1 MIENH
6 QKYPKVKVHIRDL
19 FEFTSARRGQKP
31 SAPWVQFERSSSPR
45 STAPRNGVTGS
56 TGDLK
61 HDSPQQRNIT
71 ASCYLRNLLK
81 NSGILKE
88 TTAFWW
94 SCLEHVG
101 VSENGVRPPNCNFNI
116 SKMMIKHWKFGVPYF
131 HTKLFGTSYYHVP
144 SMFRVTWAPP
154 CSSVWKWG
162 PRAWTT
168 RWDRVASET
177 WWGPVGKIAGDWG
190 YESASDVQQLL
201 FSISLIGVQRGT
213 GVQLWW
219 KIACTV
225 WQQEL
230 IFFKKNVEKLQ
241 SATKSRW
248 KGFHMREPPRY
259 VHYYGLWGFSN
270 LRGRIRPLVRSMVSN
285 WHVNPHIKDILTE

>member
-1 MIENH
+1 
-6 QKYPKVKVHIRDL
+6 
-19 FEFTSARRGQKP
+19 
-31 SAPWVQFERSSSPR
+31 
-45 STAPRNGVTGS
+45 
-56 TGDLK
+56 
-61 HDSPQQRNIT
+61 
-71 ASCYLRNLLK
+71 
-81 NSGILKE
+81 
-88 TTAFWW
+88 
-94 SCLEHVG
+94 
-101 VSENGVRPPNCNFNI
+101 
-116 SKMMIKHWKFGVPYF
+116 MIKHWKFGVPYF

-177 WWGPVGKIAGDWG
+177 WCGPVGKIAGDWG

-201 FSISLIGVQRGT
+201 FCISLIGVQRGT

>member
-88 TTAFWW
+88 ATAF
-94 SCLEHVG
+94 
-101 VSENGVRPPNCNFNI
+101 
-116 SKMMIKHWKFGVPYF
+116 
-131 HTKLFGTSYYHVP
+131 
-144 SMFRVTWAPP
+144 
-154 CSSVWKWG
+154 
-162 PRAWTT
+162 
-168 RWDRVASET
+168 
-177 WWGPVGKIAGDWG
+177 
-190 YESASDVQQLL
+190 
-201 FSISLIGVQRGT
+201 
-213 GVQLWW
+213 
-219 KIACTV
+219 
-225 WQQEL
+225 
-230 IFFKKNVEKLQ
+230 
-241 SATKSRW
+241 
-248 KGFHMREPPRY
+248 
-259 VHYYGLWGFSN
+259 
-270 LRGRIRPLVRSMVSN
+270 
-285 WHVNPHIKDILTE
+285 